1 MSTPPRYWLATPG
14 EEPTGP
20 HNVAEL
26 LARQPLPDGATLC
39 RDGSETWRPA
49 AEVLRGA
56 SNRKTSSDT
65 PRQIAVVGLAAVLL
79 VLLFLLAKQPNA
91 SEALA
96 HFGNSWIVIG
106 GLFLFCLTLLLPY
119 FVFRAASEAKQCR
132 RLLEQVLE
140 ELRRR

>member
-1 MSTPPRYWLATPG
+1 MSTPTRYWLAVPG

-39 RDGSETWRPA
+39 RDGTEAWRPA
-49 AEVLRGA
+49 AEILRGA
-56 SNRKTSSDT
+56 SDPKPSSDA
-65 PRQIAVVGLAAVLL
+65 PRQIAIFGLVAVLV
-79 VLLFLLAKQPNA
+79 VLLILLVKQPNA

-96 HFGNSWIVIG
+96 NYGSSWIVIG
-106 GLFLFCLTLLLPY
+106 GLYLLCLTLLLPY
-119 FVFRAASEAKQCR
+119 FVFRAASEARRCR

-140 ELRRR
+140 ELRRS